1 MSKIKRKQIS
11 ALFAQG
17 VWAGNATIPAAGSVD
32 VSSFF
37 AGKTGGGSA
46 SVVGILTSDPYNR
59 IDMRLAS
66 TKSTVLTSDTEVQVF
81 GKLTYAT
88 GVWTLTFYTVVA
100 GVDTPYEF
108 QAADPNVGLDIGFRY
123 CEVVEFKDLNPLAAV
138 NYGESFTSVHIS
150 GTAGNSAVETL
161 TVTADGQTAFV
172 LAHAPAP
179 ADAAKAVLTVNGI
192 RYQYTTD
199 FTITGADLVW
209 NNNSCTLETSDSVM
223 AEYTY

>member
-1 MSKIKRKQIS
+1 MSKIKRKQIA

-17 VWAGNATIPAAGSVD
+17 VWIGNATIPAAGSVD

-37 AGKTGGGSA
+37 AGKTDGGSA
-46 SVVGILTSDPYNR
+46 SVVGVLTTDPYNR

-66 TKSTVLTSDTEVQVF
+66 TKATVLTSDTETQVF

-88 GVWTLTFYTVVA
+88 GVWTLSFYTVVG
-100 GVDTPYEF
+100 GVDTPYTF
-108 QAADPNVGLDIGFRY
+108 QAGDPNVGAAFGLRY

-138 NYGESFTSVHIS
+138 NYGESFSSVHIS
-150 GTAGNSAVETL
+150 AATGNVAVETL
-161 TVTADGQTAFV
+161 TVTADGQTAFTLGHSV
-172 LAHAPAP
+172 AP
-179 ADAAKAVLTVNGI
+179 ADVSKVVFLVNGI

-199 FTITGADLVW
+199 FTVSGTDLTW

-223 AEYTY
+223 VEYPY